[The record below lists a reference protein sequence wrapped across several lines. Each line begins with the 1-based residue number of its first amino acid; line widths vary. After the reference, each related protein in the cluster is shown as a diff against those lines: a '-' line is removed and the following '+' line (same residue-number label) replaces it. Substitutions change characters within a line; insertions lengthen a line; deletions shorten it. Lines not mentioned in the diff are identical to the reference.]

1 MKISEHESEGQPN
14 GWTDGRGERASRGGK
29 KRRNK
34 EAPEERKRNRGEWPD
49 IGTEKEGKR
58 ERERAGQ
65 QAGRSYPSLW
75 MEGESDIKRRAGK
88 GGRKRAREGGR
99 EGRRRGRN

>member
-14 GWTDGRGERASRGGK
+14 GWTEGAGERASRGGK

-58 ERERAGQ
+58 EREREQGSRQ
-65 QAGRSYPSLW
+65 
-75 MEGESDIKRRAGK
+75 EEVIRRFGW
-88 GGRKRAREGGR
+88 RANRI
-99 EGRRRGRN
+99 

>member
-1 MKISEHESEGQPN
+1 M
-14 GWTDGRGERASRGGK
+14 DGRTEGASERASRGGK

-58 ERERAGQ
+58 EREREQGSRQ
-65 QAGRSYPSLW
+65 
-75 MEGESDIKRRAGK
+75 EEVIRRFGW
-88 GGRKRAREGGR
+88 RANRI
-99 EGRRRGRN
+99 

>member
-1 MKISEHESEGQPN
+1 M
-14 GWTDGRGERASRGGK
+14 DGRTEGASERASRGGK

-34 EAPEERKRNRGEWPD
+34 EAPEERKRSRGEWPD

-58 ERERAGQ
+58 GRERESRA
-65 QAGRSYPSLW
+65 AGRKKLSVAL
-75 MEGESDIKRRAGK
+75 D
-88 GGRKRAREGGR
+88 GGRIGYKTASGEGREKAGEGGR